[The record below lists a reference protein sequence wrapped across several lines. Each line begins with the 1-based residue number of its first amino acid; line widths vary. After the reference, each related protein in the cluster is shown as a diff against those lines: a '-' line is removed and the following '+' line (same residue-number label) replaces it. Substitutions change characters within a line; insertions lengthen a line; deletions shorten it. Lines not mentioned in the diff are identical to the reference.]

1 MKLEANAPAIKVS
14 ADGLSVTTENKKIVA
29 IPYFAWANRGAG
41 QMLVC
46 MPRKIRE
53 VRVLSN

>member
-14 ADGLSVTTENKKIVA
+14 ADGLSVKTENKKIVA
-29 IPYFAWANRGAG
+29 IPYFTWANRGAG
-41 QMLVC
+41 QMQVWV
-46 MPRKIRE
+46 PRKIME